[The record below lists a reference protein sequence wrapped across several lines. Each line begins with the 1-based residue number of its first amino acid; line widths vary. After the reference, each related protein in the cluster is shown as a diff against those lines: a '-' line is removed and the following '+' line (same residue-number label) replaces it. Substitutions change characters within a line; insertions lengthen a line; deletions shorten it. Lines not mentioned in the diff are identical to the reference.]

1 MSASR
6 LLLPVL
12 VLSLFS
18 QYQVGGAAP
27 DLSKKYAMILSSILE
42 GRVMDEGSA
51 YAEAEGYVVTDKRN
65 ITLHDFGSGYA
76 VEGTFR
82 SPQAGRVTLNL
93 MDESED
99 NIILHVDARYNW
111 YTSKEV
117 LVLNTHTVNGGW
129 GQEEKPLTTNFDF
142 TPNVRVTV
150 RVEAEAGRFSIFCN
164 GRYVDYY
171 NHRLPVNEVK
181 KIQLIYEDDNENPIG
196 ELESLAVIF
205 PPRE

>member
-1 MSASR
+1 MTMSASR

-12 VLSLFS
+12 VLSLMFS
-18 QYQVGGAAP
+18 QYPVGRAAP

-51 YAEAEGYVVTDKRN
+51 YAEDYVVTDKRN

-117 LVLNTHTVNGGW
+117 LVLNTHAVNGGW
-129 GQEEKPLTTNFDF
+129 GQEEKPSTTN
-142 TPNVRVTV
+142 
-150 RVEAEAGRFSIFCN
+150 
-164 GRYVDYY
+164 
-171 NHRLPVNEVK
+171 
-181 KIQLIYEDDNENPIG
+181 
-196 ELESLAVIF
+196 
-205 PPRE
+205 

>member
-1 MSASR
+1 MIAQYIKAASINVESYR
-6 LLLPVL
+6 TDTVMATPKLFLPIL
-12 VLSLFS
+12 VLSLFA
-18 QYQVGGAAP
+18 QYSVGQVAP
-27 DLSKKYAMILSSILE
+27 D
-42 GRVMDEGSA
+42 GS
-51 YAEAEGYVVTDKRN
+51 VVTYKHN
-65 ITLHDFGSGYA
+65 ITVHDFGSGYA

-93 MDESED
+93 VDDSED

-129 GQEEKPLTTNFDF
+129 GQEERPLTTNFDF
-142 TPNVRVTV
+142 TPDVRVTV
-150 RVEAEAGRFSIFCN
+150 RVEAEDSSFLIFCN

-171 NHRLPVNEVK
+171 NHRLPVTEVK
-181 KIQLIYEDDNENPIG
+181 KVQLIYEDDNENPTG
-196 ELESLAVIF
+196 ELESLAVFF